1 MAQATLDPATQ
12 RRYEQNILRFYFYQ
26 FASNFA
32 LWAPIW
38 VLYLRDMRGLSL
50 TEITALDAP
59 FWVMMIVAEVPTG
72 TVADRWGRK
81 TSLLWGALVYAA
93 AIFVF
98 GLADSFPLLLVSYLT
113 WAVALTLQSG
123 ADNAFVYD
131 SLLMVGREAEF
142 RKVIGRAQALTSA
155 GFLLGGLLGAPLAAR
170 TDLAFPILVSAATML
185 LAVAVATT
193 FREPRHLEGGPRL
206 PYMTTMRTA
215 AGHIHQRPGLRW
227 MIAVRAALL
236 GGSMISVIF
245 TQPFLAEF
253 DVPVAQFGLYASA
266 LALLRIGGALT
277 AYRLV
282 GWLGERN
289 LLYAIGAAG
298 TVALLVLGTVP
309 AMAAFAMFGV
319 ISICT
324 SVTMTITADY
334 ISRRTPQSLR
344 ATVLSVAQM
353 GSSAVLL
360 LGEPALGFVADRSSL
375 QVAFF
380 GSGVGLGVLAIATL
394 AGWTA
399 AERAERARG
408 PWREPAGVGAESG

>member
-1 MAQATLDPATQ
+1 VRTDVVVMAQATLDPATR

-26 FASNFA
+26 IASNFA

-81 TSLLWGALVYAA
+81 TSLLWGALVYAV

-98 GLADSFPLLLVSYLT
+98 GVADSFPLLLVSYLT
-113 WAVALTLQSG
+113 WAVAMTLQSG
-123 ADNAFVYD
+123 ADSAFVYD
-131 SLLMVGREAEF
+131 SLLMVGREGEF
-142 RKVIGRAQALTSA
+142 RKVIGRAQALQSA

-170 TDLAFPILVSAATML
+170 TDLAVPVLVSAAIML
-185 LAVAVATT
+185 LAVAIAIT
-193 FREPRHLEGGPRL
+193 FREPRHLESGPRL
-206 PYMTTMRTA
+206 PYLTTMRA
-215 AGHIHQRPGLRW
+215 AASHIRQQPGLRW

-236 GGSMISVIF
+236 GGGMVSTIF
-245 TQPFLAEF
+245 TQPFLDDF

-266 LALLRIGGALT
+266 LALLRIGGALV

-289 LLYAIGAAG
+289 LLYAVGAGLTA
-298 TVALLVLGTVP
+298 ALLVLGTVP
-309 AMAAFAMFGV
+309 ALAAFAMFGV
-319 ISICT
+319 LSVCAA
-324 SVTMTITADY
+324 VTMTISADY
-334 ISRRTPQSLR
+334 ISRRTPQDMR

-353 GSSAVLL
+353 GFSVVLL
-360 LGEPALGFVADRSSL
+360 ISEPLLGFVADRSSL
-375 QVAFF
+375 QVAFLTA
-380 GSGVGLGVLAIATL
+380 GVLLGMLAIATL

-399 AERAERARG
+399 AERAERTS
-408 PWREPAGVGAESG
+408 EP